1 MIRLFPSNEK
11 NFKTVGLAVLNKY
24 CKKCEVKEILNGNF
38 SADITLDFY
47 PKIWA
52 KIEKQMI
59 LVIPTHRGPKA
70 FRIVNKK
77 IDTRYMYIYAQHIWW
92 DLETNLIEDINIVGK
107 TGQDAGDY
115 ILKNAVTKTDWKF
128 KSDITLTKNCRLVR
142 EYVVDAFMSSQDNS
156 FKSRWGGELEVNDFE
171 FSINAFRGSKT
182 PKVIKYGK
190 NVTGFEFYED
200 MSTVGTKLMPIGFDG
215 LLLPEL
221 YVESPIMNAYP
232 EPIIR
237 KVDAKSIK
245 LAGSATTSEDGST
258 TVDEEGFATL
268 DECYEAM
275 RDLCNNLFENGMDK
289 PSQNIRA
296 SIIELSKFDQYKELG
311 YEHLETIGIG
321 DVVDVEMIQYNIT
334 VRHRCISIT
343 YDSLRKQYI
352 ETELGEFKLSEASVG
367 NDFVAD
373 SDFDEAL
380 EGYYEGVY
388 FHRNSRPFSIDN
400 TLKEAAFLSY
410 GTARDTHLSLFVTM
424 VFESALQGLLTC
436 KVKVNNDFLSFT
448 PKQTYA
454 NGWTTFTIAIP
465 ILYVQGGKAQS
476 LSIWLQSTTALRVG
490 VENFQVTLRGQGVAK
505 GGLEERPHAEVD
517 ETYNFANRTFI
528 PLSTR
533 TDDVVITL
541 QKPKVH
547 VYSDKS
553 NIEKV
558 SLEEQLD
565 MYNYQIISLPIPVQP
580 KNNNQGGTLNE
591 RGNEME

>member
-1 MIRLFPSNEK
+1 MIRLFPANEK
-11 NFKTVGLAVLNKY
+11 EFKKIGLVVLNKY
-24 CKKCEVKEILNGNF
+24 TKKCEVKEILNGNF
-38 SADITLDFY
+38 CADLTLDFY

-77 IDTRYMYIYAQHIWW
+77 FDTRYMYIYAQHIWW
-92 DLETNLIEDINIVGK
+92 DLSTNLIEDINIVGK

-115 ILKNAVTKTDWKF
+115 ILKNAVTKTNWTF
-128 KSDITLTKNCRLVR
+128 SSDITLTKNCRIVR
-142 EYVVDAFMSSQDNS
+142 EYVTDAFMGSADNT
-156 FKSRWGGELEVNDFE
+156 FKNRWGGELEVDDYS

-200 MSTVGTKLMPIGFDG
+200 MSTVGTKLMPIAFDG

-221 YVESPIMNAYP
+221 YVESPIIDAYP

-245 LAGSATTSEDGST
+245 LAGSTTTSADGST

-296 SIIELSKFDQYKELG
+296 SIIELSKFDQYKEYG
-311 YEHLETIGIG
+311 YDNLETIGIG

-343 YDSLRKQYI
+343 YDALRKQYI

-373 SDFDEAL
+373 TDFDEAL

-388 FHRNSRPFSIDN
+388 FHRNSRPFSIDD

-410 GTARDTHLSLFVTM
+410 GTSRDTHLSLFVTM
-424 VFESALQGLLTC
+424 VFESGVSGLLTC
-436 KVKVNNDFLSFT
+436 RVKVNNDFINFT

-476 LSIWLQSTTALRVG
+476 LSIWLQSSSALRVG

-505 GGLEERPHAEVD
+505 GGIEERPHAEVD
-517 ETYNFANRTFI
+517 ETYNFKVKEFKSLPVKTG
-528 PLSTR
+528 
-533 TDDVVITL
+533 DVVITL

-547 VYSDKS
+547 VLSDKS
-553 NIEKV
+553 NIKEG
-558 SLEEQLD
+558 SLEGELS
-565 MYNYQIISLPIPVQP
+565 MWNYQLVEFPVPIEPRQI
-580 KNNNQGGTLNE
+580 NEGGTLNE